1 MLIFSQISSFS
12 QIVVKNIERMRIS
25 LCGDSLVPQAYE
37 FVSKNK
43 RVYLISPLLNYYD
56 IKGEKYSRRV
66 KLNKNKRKEIF
77 KCLYHLEIINLDQ
90 IKNKELKSKYFVL
103 TLFFFDNTSNKF
115 LIQQDSMTPTLLK
128 LFNTNIE

>member
-1 MLIFSQISSFS
+1 MARITIIITMLIFSQISSFS

-66 KLNKNKRKEIF
+66 KLNKNKRKEIVNLF
-77 KCLYHLEIINLDQ
+77 QKIFYH
-90 IKNKELKSKYFVL
+90 
-103 TLFFFDNTSNKF
+103 
-115 LIQQDSMTPTLLK
+115 
-128 LFNTNIE
+128 